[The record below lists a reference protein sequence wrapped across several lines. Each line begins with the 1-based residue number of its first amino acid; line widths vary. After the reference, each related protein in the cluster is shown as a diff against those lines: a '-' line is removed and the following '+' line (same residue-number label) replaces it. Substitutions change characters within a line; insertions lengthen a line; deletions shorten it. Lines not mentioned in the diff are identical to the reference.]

1 MADHTEHQP
10 HMTRAQ
16 ATERELEELHE
27 LLEEVLVYLDT
38 VVSLLE
44 DLVASQ
50 T

>member
-1 MADHTEHQP
+1 MHDEHFP
-10 HMTRAQ
+10 NLTRAQ

-44 DLVASQ
+44 ELVAAQ